1 MNIKRL
7 ISTLCLTFA
16 LLQGIAQTADIDFRA
31 ATNLA
36 FSNYYKHGGVHE
48 KLYLV
53 TDKPYYS
60 AGEDI
65 FFSGYLLNPVHFTPS
80 VESSFLYV
88 ELISADGRLITRLK
102 VIGEKG
108 RFHNKMPLS
117 TKLDAGRYTLR
128 AYTKWMSNFDKE
140 YLFSKEIE
148 VGNYIDDSV
157 QTQIS
162 YTAGKEDMITAK
174 IKFTDNMG
182 YAIADN
188 PVSYTLNLRGKSK
201 AYASKTNENGELV
214 FRFRPSNDPSD
225 CLRLNINANSRLLE
239 RTIQLPT
246 FTDDFAVQFMP
257 EGGNLIAGISQVV
270 AFKAIGTDGKS
281 TEIEGYI
288 SDKDGNHLCDIKSRN
303 KGMGS
308 FILMAKADEKY
319 TATVTSSRGITRTFT
334 LPTALLSG
342 CTMQV
347 KQIPG
352 NILLM
357 KVSST
362 PDIPLDRLAA
372 VIQSRGVVEAV
383 IEDVTRLIRLSLA
396 EIMSGV
402 AQIAIV
408 DKQSK
413 QVVAE
418 RLIFVEN
425 HNFASAEIS
434 SDKAQFNPREK
445 LTLGF
450 DIRNSAGNPI
460 AGDFVV
466 SVTDSK
472 AVPANPNGENI
483 FSYLL
488 LSSDLRGDI
497 EEPARYFDPNNTE
510 RKEQLDLVMLTNGW
524 RRYDLSKVLQG
535 EKPSLRYK
543 VEDTQRITGRVTGMI
558 GKVRNPSVMIFQKGE
573 KIHGIFPL
581 NESNRFEITGIDA
594 PDTAYYYIQALNKN
608 GSSNRVR
615 VFVDPATYPTTNIPL
630 PRPYYTQNKPKVTED
645 LLMGVKEKYYDDG
658 GMRVVDIDA
667 IVVTA
672 KYEQQY
678 SYSTVIDG
686 FNSLSGDL
694 TRYASVYD
702 ALQRFRQLYVNG
714 TEVRVRKFGGRM
726 DQDVSAMPGS
736 MSVEVAPGEFEVVSD
751 PNSSTNIESSS
762 EEERIPAVL
771 INDSPA
777 DIMMLDLYPMQEVL
791 KIAYVP
797 AEEAMGL
804 SVDTRYG
811 VIIMEV
817 KDINNTL
824 STGNESLAKVLIAG
838 YCKPAEFYAPKYDV
852 PQTERKKDLRTTI
865 AWEPALRSDATGK
878 ASMSFWSA
886 DRHNDYDVTLEGITS
901 EGELCRATY
910 RLKANL

>member
-1 MNIKRL
+1 MNLKAIT
-7 ISTLCLTFA
+7 STICLTFA
-16 LLQGIAQTADIDFRA
+16 LLQAAAQIPAMDFRTT
-31 ATNLA
+31 TNIA
-36 FSNYYKHGGVHE
+36 FSDYYKHGGVHE

-53 TDKPYYS
+53 TDKPCYS
-60 AGEDI
+60 AGENI
-65 FFSGYLLNPVHFTPS
+65 YFSAYLLNPVLFTPS
-80 VESSFLYV
+80 IESSFMYI
-88 ELISADGRLITRLK
+88 ELISSDGRLITRLK
-102 VIGEKG
+102 VLGEQG
-108 RFHNKMPLS
+108 RFHNMMPLS

-128 AYTKWMSNFDKE
+128 AYTKWMSNFDKA

-148 VGNYIDDSV
+148 IGNYIDDSI
-157 QTQIS
+157 QTQIT
-162 YTAGKEDMITAK
+162 YTTNKEGAVVTK
-174 IKFTDNMG
+174 IRFTDDMG

-188 PVSYTLNLRGKSK
+188 HVEYTLNLRGKSK
-201 AYASKTNENGELV
+201 TYGSKTNENGELT
-214 FRFRPSNDPSD
+214 FRFRPSNDSGD
-225 CLRLNINANSRLLE
+225 CMRLSINANSRLLV
-239 RTIQLPT
+239 RTIQLPS
-246 FTDDFAVQFMP
+246 FSDNFALQFMP
-257 EGGNLIAGISQVV
+257 EGGNLIAGMSQVI

-281 TEIEGYI
+281 TEVEGYI
-288 SDKDGNHLCDIKSRN
+288 SDKDGNHICDIKSRN
-303 KGMGS
+303 KGMGH
-308 FILMAKADEKY
+308 FILTARAEEKY
-319 TATVTSSRGITRTFT
+319 TATVTSARGITQTFT
-334 LPTALLSG
+334 LPMALTSG
-342 CTMQV
+342 CMMQV
-347 KQIPG
+347 KQLPG
-352 NILLM
+352 NTLLM
-357 KVSST
+357 KVSAT
-362 PDIPLDRLAA
+362 PDIPLTRLAA

-383 IEDVTRLIRLSLA
+383 IEDVTRLIRLPLT

-408 DKQSK
+408 DKESK

-425 HNFASAEIS
+425 HNFATASITPN
-434 SDKAQFNPREK
+434 KPKFNSREK

-460 AGDFVV
+460 EGDFVV

-472 AVPANPNGENI
+472 AVPINPNDENI

-488 LSSDLRGDI
+488 LSSDLRGNI
-497 EEPARYFDPNNTE
+497 EEPARYFDPNNPE
-510 RKEQLDLVMLTNGW
+510 RKEQLDLVMMTNGW
-524 RRYDLSKVLQG
+524 RRYDLSKVLNG
-535 EKPSLRYK
+535 ERPSLRYK
-543 VEDTQRITGRVTGMI
+543 VEDTQRITGGVTGMI
-558 GKVRNPSVMIFQKGE
+558 GKVKNPSVMIFQKGE

-608 GSSNRVR
+608 GNSNRVR

-630 PRPYYTQNKPKVTED
+630 ARPYYKQYKPAVTED

-702 ALQRFRQLYVNG
+702 ALQRFRQLSVTG
-714 TEVRVRKFGGRM
+714 TDVRVRKFGGRM
-726 DQDVSAMPGS
+726 EQDLSSVNAGS
-736 MSVEVAPGEFEVVSD
+736 IDENTPAETAADATYNPASD
-751 PNSSTNIESSS
+751 DS

-771 INDSPA
+771 INDTPS
-777 DIMMLDLYPMQEVL
+777 DIMMLDMYPMQEVTKL
-791 KIAYVP
+791 AYVS
-797 AEEAMGL
+797 ADEAMGL

-838 YCKPAEFYAPKYDV
+838 YCKPAEFYAPRYDV

-865 AWEPALRSDATGK
+865 AWEPTLRSDVTGK
-878 ASMSFWSA
+878 ASMSFWTA
-886 DRHNDYDVTLEGITS
+886 DRHNDYDVTLEGITA